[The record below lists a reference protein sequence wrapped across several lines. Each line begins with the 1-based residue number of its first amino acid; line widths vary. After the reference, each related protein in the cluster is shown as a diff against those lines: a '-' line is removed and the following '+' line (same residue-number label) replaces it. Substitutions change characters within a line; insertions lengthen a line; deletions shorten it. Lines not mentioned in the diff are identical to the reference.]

1 MSALRFAPPPAARS
15 APRIARPDRARAP
28 TVAPRGW
35 RDDSPLVDEAEAK
48 SSKRAERKARSTQ
61 RRLEASG
68 AETVVGVGKGDSA
81 SARLTKIDLGQG
93 KSVDLHV
100 PSDVADVSGAVS
112 PETLAKFKEALYG
125 AGDVVWPAGL
135 ALARLIAHCPSLVAG
150 KRVLEVGAGLGVVG
164 NAALRAGASAV
175 CMCDVDGD
183 MLRLAKAS
191 AAENAPEDPS
201 RAATLLLDWSAIPE
215 TFCVSGE
222 QKYDVVVA
230 ADVLYDAT
238 AARCVSDVVGR
249 ATKPG
254 GMALLCDPENRTHR
268 DDFADAAV
276 ALGWETVEAD
286 FPGRSDMRLLQATRV
301 EIKKHPQA

>member
-1 MSALRFAPPPAARS
+1 MSRGRT
-15 APRIARPDRARAP
+15 RARAP

-48 SSKRAERKARSTQ
+48 SSKRAERAQARSTR

-112 PETLAKFKEALYG
+112 PETLAHPKRRCTA
-125 AGDVVWPAGL
+125 PATWCGPRGWRSRGSSRTARRSWRANAFLRSGL
-135 ALARLIAHCPSLVAG
+135 AWASSATPRCARA
-150 KRVLEVGAGLGVVG
+150 
-164 NAALRAGASAV
+164 RARSACATSTATCCASQRRAPWKT
-175 CMCDVDGD
+175 
-183 MLRLAKAS
+183 R
-191 AAENAPEDPS
+191 PEDPS
-201 RAATLLLDWSAIPE
+201 RAATLVLDWSAIPE
-215 TFCVSGE
+215 TFCVSVGE
-222 QKYDVVVA
+222 KYDVVVA
-230 ADVLYDAT
+230 ADVLYDAS

-268 DDFADAAV
+268 ETFADGAI

-301 EIKKHPQA
+301 EIKKQEA

>member
-1 MSALRFAPPPAARS
+1 M
-15 APRIARPDRARAP
+15 
-28 TVAPRGW
+28 
-35 RDDSPLVDEAEAK
+35 
-48 SSKRAERKARSTQ
+48 
-61 RRLEASG
+61 
-68 AETVVGVGKGDSA
+68 GVGKGDSA

-112 PETLAKFKEALYG
+112 PETLAQFKEALYG

-191 AAENAPEDPS
+191 ALENAPEDPS
-201 RAATLLLDWSAIPE
+201 RAATLVLDWSAIPE
-215 TFCVSGE
+215 TFCVSVGE
-222 QKYDVVVA
+222 KYDVVVA
-230 ADVLYDAT
+230 ADVLYDA
-238 AARCVSDVVGR
+238 S
-249 ATKPG
+249 
-254 GMALLCDPENRTHR
+254 
-268 DDFADAAV
+268 AAV
-276 ALGWETVEAD
+276 RERRGRSRDQAGRDGASVRPGEPDAPRNVRRWCDRARVGNRRGG
-286 FPGRSDMRLLQATRV
+286 FPGASDMRLLQATRV
-301 EIKKHPQA
+301 EIKKQEA

>member
-1 MSALRFAPPPAARS
+1 MSALVRPPGGAVRPRVAR
-15 APRIARPDRARAP
+15 ADRARAP

-48 SSKRAERKARSTQ
+48 SSKRAERKARSTR

-68 AETVVGVGKGDSA
+68 AETVVGVGEGDSA

-112 PETLAKFKEALYG
+112 PETLAQFKEALYG

-183 MLRLAKAS
+183 MLRLARRAPWKPRRRTRAERDARVGLVACRKPS
-191 AAENAPEDPS
+191 AFLLGKNTTWWS
-201 RAATLLLDWSAIPE
+201 RRTCC
-215 TFCVSGE
+215 T
-222 QKYDVVVA
+222 
-230 ADVLYDAT
+230 T
-238 AARCVSDVVGR
+238 RARHG
-249 ATKPG
+249 A
-254 GMALLCDPENRTHR
+254 
-268 DDFADAAV
+268 
-276 ALGWETVEAD
+276 
-286 FPGRSDMRLLQATRV
+286 
-301 EIKKHPQA
+301 

>member
-1 MSALRFAPPPAARS
+1 M
-15 APRIARPDRARAP
+15 
-28 TVAPRGW
+28 
-35 RDDSPLVDEAEAK
+35 DEAEAK
-48 SSKRAERKARSTQ
+48 SSKRAERKARSTR

-112 PETLAKFKEALYG
+112 PETLAQSKEALYG
-125 AGDVVWPAGL
+125 AGDVVWPAACA

-183 MLRLAKAS
+183 MLRRKGERPGKRAGG
-191 AAENAPEDPS
+191 PEPS
-201 RAATLLLDWSAIPE
+201 RDARVGLVGDTGNLLR
-215 TFCVSGE
+215 FCWG
-222 QKYDVVVA
+222 KI
-230 ADVLYDAT
+230 
-238 AARCVSDVVGR
+238 RRGGRGGR
-249 ATKPG
+249 AVRRERGTVRERRGRSRDQAGRGWRFCATRRTGRTAKRSPMVRSRSGGKPS
-254 GMALLCDPENRTHR
+254 RR
-268 DDFADAAV
+268 I
-276 ALGWETVEAD
+276 
-286 FPGRSDMRLLQATRV
+286 PGREAT
-301 EIKKHPQA
+301 

>member
-1 MSALRFAPPPAARS
+1 
-15 APRIARPDRARAP
+15 
-28 TVAPRGW
+28 
-35 RDDSPLVDEAEAK
+35 
-48 SSKRAERKARSTQ
+48 
-61 RRLEASG
+61 
-68 AETVVGVGKGDSA
+68 
-81 SARLTKIDLGQG
+81 
-93 KSVDLHV
+93 
-100 PSDVADVSGAVS
+100 VS
-112 PETLAKFKEALYG
+112 PETLAQFKEALYG

-191 AAENAPEDPS
+191 ALENAPEDPS
-201 RAATLLLDWSAIPE
+201 RAATLVLDWSAIPE
-215 TFCVSGE
+215 TFCVSVGE
-222 QKYDVVVA
+222 KYDVVVA
-230 ADVLYDAT
+230 ADVLYDAS

-268 DDFADAAV
+268 ETFADGAI

-301 EIKKHPQA
+301 EIKKQEA

>member
-1 MSALRFAPPPAARS
+1 MSALRFAPPGGAVRPPCR
-15 APRIARPDRARAP
+15 ARPDARARADGRAAR
-28 TVAPRGW
+28 VAGRQ
-35 RDDSPLVDEAEAK
+35 PLVDEAEAK
-48 SSKRAERKARSTQ
+48 SSKRAERKARSTR

-112 PETLAKFKEALYG
+112 PETLAQFKEALYG

-191 AAENAPEDPS
+191 ALENAPEDPS
-201 RAATLLLDWSAIPE
+201 RAATLVLDWSAIPE
-215 TFCVSGE
+215 TFCVSVGE
-222 QKYDVVVA
+222 N
-230 ADVLYDAT
+230 T
-238 AARCVSDVVGR
+238 TWWSRRTCCTTRARHG
-249 ATKPG
+249 A
-254 GMALLCDPENRTHR
+254 
-268 DDFADAAV
+268 
-276 ALGWETVEAD
+276 
-286 FPGRSDMRLLQATRV
+286 
-301 EIKKHPQA
+301 

>member
-1 MSALRFAPPPAARS
+1 MSALQFSPSPAARFAPRV
-15 APRIARPDRARAP
+15 ARPDRARAP

-35 RDDSPLVDEAEAK
+35 RDDSPLGDDAEAK
-48 SSKRAERKARSTQ
+48 SSKRAKRKAKSTQ
-61 RRLEASG
+61 KHLEASG
-68 AETVVGVGKGDSA
+68 AETIVGAGKGESS

-100 PSDVADVSGAVS
+100 PSDVADVSGTVS
-112 PETLAKFKEALYG
+112 RETLERFKDELYG
-125 AGDVVWPAGL
+125 AGDVVWPSGV
-135 ALARLIAHCPSLVAG
+135 ALARLIAHCPSLVRD
-150 KRVLEVGAGLGVVG
+150 KSVLEIGAGLGIVG
-164 NAALRAGASAV
+164 NAALRAGASRV

-191 AAENAPEDPS
+191 ALENAPEDPS
-201 RAATLLLDWSAIPE
+201 RAATLVLDWSAIPE
-215 TFCVSGE
+215 TFCVSVGE
-222 QKYDVVVA
+222 KYDVVVA
-230 ADVLYDAT
+230 ADVLYDAS

-268 DDFADAAV
+268 ETFADGAI

-301 EIKKHPQA
+301 EIKKQEA